1 MSDQEP
7 RLQVNP
13 ILCDGV
19 GYCAEIV
26 PELVGLDD
34 WGYPMV
40 SADPVRDPALL
51 RMAERAVSQCPRV
64 ALLLSRRRGP
74 HRLRI

>member
-1 MSDQEP
+1 MSDPHP
-7 RLQVNP
+7 RLLVNP
-13 ILCDGV
+13 ILCDGA

-26 PELVGLDD
+26 PELIGLDD

-40 SADPVRDPALL
+40 TSQRVGDPALL

-64 ALLLSRRRGP
+64 ALLLSRRPDREG
-74 HRLRI
+74 